1 MVLHHLLLWRHS
13 FLIEHEKLAPVKLH
27 KVLTLEIKPTADFF
41 DGINVRQ
48 TARDD
53 ELLKDFALIR

>member
-1 MVLHHLLLWRHS
+1 MRDDEGGNFASPNSVHQR
-13 FLIEHEKLAPVKLH
+13 H